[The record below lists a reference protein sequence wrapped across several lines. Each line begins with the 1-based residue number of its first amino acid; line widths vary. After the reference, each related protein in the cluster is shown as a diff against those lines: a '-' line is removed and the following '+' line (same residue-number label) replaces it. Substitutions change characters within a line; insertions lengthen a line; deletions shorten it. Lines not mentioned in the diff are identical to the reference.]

1 MNLITLLFILFGTNL
16 SVNPSQPDS
25 LIYYGI
31 DQSIRQNYASAESTF
46 TRLINEAP
54 EHPRGYFLL
63 AATIQSKSMD
73 FETDKWEDDFI
84 LLLSKTEQAARKIL
98 RKDDKNIWARFYLG
112 SALSYRAFH
121 DGKKRKYVS
130 AIKRGLA
137 GISEL
142 NRVIEIDSTMYDAY
156 IGIGSYKYWRSKFTR
171 YIDWLPLIEDERE
184 LGIKM
189 VKLAA
194 ERGAYTKYAAI
205 NALVWILIDH
215 GNVSEALQWAL
226 KGLKKYPDS
235 RFFLWGVA
243 KTYFNLKQYDNAIK
257 YYQFILKTVKQEKLN
272 NHYNEIICYYKLAE
286 CHFNLEQYNQSVIY
300 LKKARSLSIE
310 PKVKKRLKDIYTK
323 LEKLQKKL
331 DALKDVK

>member
-1 MNLITLLFILFGTNL
+1 MNLITLFFILFGINFIEN
-16 SVNPSQPDS
+16 SSQPDS
-25 LIYYGI
+25 QIYYGI

-46 TRLINEAP
+46 SHLIKDAP
-54 EHPRGYFLL
+54 NHPRGYFLL

-73 FETDKWEDDFI
+73 FETDKWEKDFI
-84 LLLSKTEQAARKIL
+84 LLLSKTEQAAR
-98 RKDDKNIWARFYLG
+98 NIIQKENNDVWTYFYLG

-121 DGKKRKYVS
+121 DGKQGNYVS

-137 GISEL
+137 GISVL
-142 NRVIEIDSTMYDAY
+142 NDVIEIDSTMYDAY
-156 IGIGSYKYWRSKFTR
+156 LGIGSYKYWRSKFTR
-171 YIDWLPLIEDERE
+171 YIDWMPLIHDERE

-194 ERGAYTKYAAI
+194 KRGTYTKYAAI

-243 KTYFNLKQYDNAIK
+243 KAYFNLQQYDNAIK
-257 YYQFILKTVKQEKLN
+257 YYQIILESVLQEKLN

-286 CHFNLEQYNQSVIY
+286 CHFNLEKYEQTTSY
-300 LKKARSLSIE
+300 LKETRLLIPE
-310 PKVKKRLKDIYTK
+310 PKVKKRLKDIYGK
-323 LEKLQKKL
+323 LGKLQKKM
-331 DALKDVK
+331 DALESTE